1 MVLEYIKLINTLVHN
16 RDIYKE
22 TFPKMKGIK
31 MSKVEVSINGKDVD
45 LNPFVE
51 EFIKNT
57 VKGMV
62 SSLRGYE
69 KGKIKIEI
77 ED

>member
-1 MVLEYIKLINTLVHN
+1 M
-16 RDIYKE
+16 
-22 TFPKMKGIK
+22 P
-31 MSKVEVSINGKDVD
+31 KVEVNINGKEID

-62 SSLRGYE
+62 TSLRGYE
-69 KGKIKIEI
+69 KGKIIIEI

>member
-1 MVLEYIKLINTLVHN
+1 
-16 RDIYKE
+16 
-22 TFPKMKGIK
+22 
-31 MSKVEVSINGKDVD
+31 MSKVKVSINDKEIE

-51 EFIKNT
+51 EFINNT

>member
-1 MVLEYIKLINTLVHN
+1 
-16 RDIYKE
+16 
-22 TFPKMKGIK
+22 
-31 MSKVEVSINGKDVD
+31 MSKVEVNINGKDIE

-69 KGKIKIEI
+69 KGIIKIEI

>member
-1 MVLEYIKLINTLVHN
+1 
-16 RDIYKE
+16 
-22 TFPKMKGIK
+22 
-31 MSKVEVSINGKDVD
+31 MSKVEVNINGKQID
-45 LNPFVE
+45 LNPYVE
-51 EFIKNT
+51 EFIQNT

>member
-1 MVLEYIKLINTLVHN
+1 MAYN

-22 TFPKMKGIK
+22 RFPKMKGII
-31 MSKVEVSINGKDVD
+31 MSKVEVSINGKDIE

-57 VKGMV
+57 VKGMI

-69 KGKIKIEI
+69 KGKIKIEV

>member
-1 MVLEYIKLINTLVHN
+1 
-16 RDIYKE
+16 
-22 TFPKMKGIK
+22 
-31 MSKVEVSINGKDVD
+31 MSKVEVSINGKEIE

-51 EFIKNT
+51 ELIKNT
-57 VKGMV
+57 VKGML

-69 KGKIKIEI
+69 NGKIKIVI

>member
-1 MVLEYIKLINTLVHN
+1 VKTESFREVLDMMKLMTPFS
-16 RDIYKE
+16 Y
-22 TFPKMKGIK
+22 T
-31 MSKVEVSINGKDVD
+31 INGKDIE

-57 VKGMV
+57 VKGMI

-69 KGKIKIEI
+69 KGKIKIEV

>member
-1 MVLEYIKLINTLVHN
+1 
-16 RDIYKE
+16 
-22 TFPKMKGIK
+22 
-31 MSKVEVSINGKDVD
+31 MSKVEVKINGEEVE

-57 VKGMV
+57 VIGMV
-62 SSLRGYE
+62 STLRGYE

-77 ED
+77 EE

>member
-1 MVLEYIKLINTLVHN
+1 
-16 RDIYKE
+16 
-22 TFPKMKGIK
+22 
-31 MSKVEVSINGKDVD
+31 MSKVEVSINGKEIE

-51 EFIKNT
+51 EVIKNT

-77 ED
+77 DD

>member
-1 MVLEYIKLINTLVHN
+1 M
-16 RDIYKE
+16 
-22 TFPKMKGIK
+22 GIK
-31 MSKVEVSINGKDVD
+31 MSKVEVSINGKEID

-51 EFIKNT
+51 ELITNI

-62 SSLRGYE
+62 SPLKGYE

>member
-1 MVLEYIKLINTLVHN
+1 
-16 RDIYKE
+16 
-22 TFPKMKGIK
+22 
-31 MSKVEVSINGKDVD
+31 MSKVEVSINGKEID
-45 LNPFVE
+45 LNSFVDDL
-51 EFIKNT
+51 ITNI

-62 SSLRGYE
+62 SPLKGYE